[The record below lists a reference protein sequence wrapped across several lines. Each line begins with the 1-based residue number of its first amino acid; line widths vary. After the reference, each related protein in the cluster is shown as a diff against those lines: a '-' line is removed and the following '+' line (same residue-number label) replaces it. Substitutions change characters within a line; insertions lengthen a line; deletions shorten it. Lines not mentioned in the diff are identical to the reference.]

1 MKKHLYIFQKDDLSS
16 AKSVRNDVTGNLDRY
31 TRVFDTAVQAERA
44 AEISETTFLYVGQL
58 NGDVF
63 IPAEPA

>member
-31 TRVFDTAVQAERA
+31 TRVFDTAIQAERV
-44 AEISETTFLYVGQL
+44 AEKSETTFLYVGQL

-63 IPAEPA
+63 TPAEPA